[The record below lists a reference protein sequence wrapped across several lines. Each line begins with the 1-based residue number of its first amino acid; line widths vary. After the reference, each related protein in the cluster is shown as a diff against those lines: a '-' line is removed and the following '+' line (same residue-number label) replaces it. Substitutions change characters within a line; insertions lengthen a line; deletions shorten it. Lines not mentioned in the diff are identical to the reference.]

1 MAAVSP
7 EYAHQ
12 TKGPRILAV
21 FWAMTSLAILAVAAR
36 LFIRIKVLRNPG
48 ADDWLIAASMVFS
61 ISYSVVTT
69 VDVALGY
76 GKHAVVIADRLELV
90 LPN

>member
-1 MAAVSP
+1 MDVGHGAMTAVSS

-21 FWAMTSLAILAVAAR
+21 FWTMTSLAILAVAAR

-48 ADDWLIAASMVFS
+48 ADDWLIATSMVSRLYYFS
-61 ISYSVVTT
+61 GPTATVV
-69 VDVALGY
+69 LF
-76 GKHAVVIADRLELV
+76 VVHSDGC
-90 LPN
+90 

>member
-1 MAAVSP
+1 MDAGYEAMAAVSP

-48 ADDWLIAASMVFS
+48 ADDWLIAASMVSQLHFS
-61 ISYSVVTT
+61 SGPTATI
-69 VDVALGY
+69 
-76 GKHAVVIADRLELV
+76 V
-90 LPN
+90 LLP